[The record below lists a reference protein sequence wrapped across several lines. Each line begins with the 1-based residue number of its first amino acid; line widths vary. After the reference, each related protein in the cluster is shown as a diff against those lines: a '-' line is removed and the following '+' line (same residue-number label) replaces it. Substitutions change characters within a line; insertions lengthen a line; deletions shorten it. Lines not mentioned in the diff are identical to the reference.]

1 MPLLKD
7 ALLIFAKLT
16 ADGNHKPD
24 SFFFLFPTAFS
35 NASDLMRTFAFQ
47 PLGLFLEVNRVDMS
61 YKATVGS
68 LLATT
73 AATFSHSPSPAF
85 RHMLTVSCKFT
96 YSECY
101 ASSTSHTH
109 THTRTRLHPLK
120 YAVAWLL
127 LSFLISCVI
136 EWGLL
141 SGQLHGNDY
150 FAGHL
155 WPSSAWLNVMDGE
168 EMVMSETL
176 PSPARSQPLY
186 NYSHTVW
193 LSPNRTPSTGD
204 SLKICTLTTPMP
216 PINTF
221 IELMC

>member
-1 MPLLKD
+1 MVT
-7 ALLIFAKLT
+7 I
-16 ADGNHKPD
+16 
-24 SFFFLFPTAFS
+24 
-35 NASDLMRTFAFQ
+35 
-47 PLGLFLEVNRVDMS
+47 
-61 YKATVGS
+61 
-68 LLATT
+68 T
-73 AATFSHSPSPAF
+73 AATFTRIPLRAL
-85 RHMLTVSCKFT
+85 RHMLKVSCKFT
-96 YSECY
+96 YSKSY
-101 ASSTSHTH
+101 ASSPTSLSHAHTH
-109 THTRTRLHPLK
+109 THTTRLQSLI

-193 LSPNRTPSTGD
+193 LSPN
-204 SLKICTLTTPMP
+204 TTQYLRQNETEDLLPDHAHA
-216 PINTF
+216 
-221 IELMC
+221 LDQ